1 MLYKDYDEWVYYMI
15 DKKLGCL
22 LIYINIVEFRYKV
35 VEFLDKK
42 KMFKWKESVNI
53 NLLYMLC

>member
-22 LIYINIVEFRYKV
+22 LIYINIVEFKV
-35 VEFLDKK
+35 VEFLDI
-42 KMFKWKESVNI
+42 KEMYV
-53 NLLYMLC
+53 